1 MHLKEEYLTDSPESV
16 RTTEIRAG
24 AIKTWAGVMIDPCL
38 PVAREDVRVDDIAHA
53 LSLIC
58 RYGGHIPEF
67 YSVADHSLNVLD
79 RLVAMGIDDRRILL
93 MGLLHDAE
101 EAYLGDMPS
110 PIKRRYREYR
120 SHGDRLR
127 EQIYAFYIRDYDKV
141 PLNLHGIIQQAD
153 ADVYVMER
161 MSFFQPWDL
170 AVKTMREKFDRAPL
184 KVRKPMQFVE
194 DRFLNEFNKL
204 YA

>member
-1 MHLKEEYLTDSPESV
+1 MQLKEEYLTDSPESV
-16 RTTEIRAG
+16 RTTEIIGG
-24 AIKTWAGVMIDPCL
+24 AIKTWAGVMIDPTKT
-38 PVAREDVRVDDIAHA
+38 VAPADVRIDDIAHA
-53 LSLIC
+53 LSLTC

-67 YSVADHSLNVLD
+67 YSVADHSLNVLE
-79 RLVAMGIDDRRILL
+79 RMVAMGVDDRRLLL

-110 PIKRRYREYR
+110 PIKRRYKDYKND
-120 SHGDRLR
+120 GNRLR
-127 EQIYAFYIRDYDKV
+127 EQIYMFYIKDYVNVPYNLRD
-141 PLNLHGIIQQAD
+141 LITQAD

-161 MSFFQPWDL
+161 MSFFQPWDI
-170 AVKTMREKFDRAPL
+170 AVKTMRDKFDRAPL
-184 KVRKPMQFVE
+184 RIRKPMQFVE